1 LTLAGVAALAAGLAL
16 GLAGAAGTDSW
27 NHGGGGGGGGESPA
41 ANLNFVHGIPGLN
54 VDI

>member
-1 LTLAGVAALAAGLAL
+1 LTLAGVAALAVGLAL
-16 GLAGAAGTDSW
+16 GSAGAAGTDSW
-27 NHGGGGGGGGESPA
+27 NHGGGGGGGESPA